1 MLNFLQIKF
10 LTTFSHRVT
19 FFKQKCGEGKR
30 IKNIETQRMNE
41 KSEKKIESRDMNGMN
56 VTKIFDNWPC
66 LTTTMN

>member
-30 IKNIETQRMNE
+30 IKNNETQRMNE
-41 KSEKKIESRDMNGMN
+41 KSEKKKNRIERHEWHECNEN
-56 VTKIFDNWPC
+56 I
-66 LTTTMN
+66 